1 MYLDVNLA
9 LDLHLQRLSHGLKT
23 IRKGSEQAVTQCQGP
38 GNFETHTVMS
48 SDLVELHKDLDGE
61 LWADGSAG
69 DELVQRLGE
78 AGANGGPPIQLEG
91 GHPLHATPRHA
102 APQKRQHTP
111 RRNICTCCFRLA
123 NEAVVMMARMIRV
136 RRYAHPGNRIAART
150 CLKSRSMR
158 N

>member
-23 IRKGSEQAVTQCQGP
+23 IREGVSKQALGLLILRP
-38 GNFETHTVMS
+38 IYSTVMS

-78 AGANGGPPIQLEG
+78 AGANGGPPVQLEG
-91 GHPLHATPRHA
+91 GHPLHATPRRA
-102 APQKRQHTP
+102 GPQERQNTHT
-111 RRNICTCCFRLA
+111 
-123 NEAVVMMARMIRV
+123 
-136 RRYAHPGNRIAART
+136 HPGN
-150 CLKSRSMR
+150 
-158 N
+158 